1 MKRQIVVITKKGRVL
16 RAMLENLSEKE
27 VSTKILSFKVED
39 RDEVVAMQ
47 IVEL

>member
-1 MKRQIVVITKKGRVL
+1 MKRQIVVITKKGKVL

-27 VSTKILSFKVED
+27 VSMKVLSFKVEE
-39 RDEVVAMQ
+39 RDEIVAMQ